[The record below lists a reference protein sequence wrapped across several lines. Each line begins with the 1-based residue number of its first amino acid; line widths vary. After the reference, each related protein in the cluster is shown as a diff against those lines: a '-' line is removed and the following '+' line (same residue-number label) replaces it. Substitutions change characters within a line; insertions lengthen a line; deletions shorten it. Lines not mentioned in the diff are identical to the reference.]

1 MVSHGTGSMVV
12 ISPYFFKCLIT
23 VSGIRSYALRQA
35 QIFLGNGGY
44 SRNESTLIG
53 RPAEAVGAASG
64 ADLALM
70 NWRRLGAASNAAN
83 KNAPLPLGK
92 SHLRGASSYAN
103 ILACMPGRLLNQC
116 KNWLARK
123 GSHPANPVLVITCP
137 KQLVVWALSTRS

>member
-53 RPAEAVGAASG
+53 RLAEAVGASSG

-70 NWRRLGAASNAAN
+70 NWRRLGAASNAA
-83 KNAPLPLGK
+83 KKKRTTAAGE
-92 SHLRGASSYAN
+92 
-103 ILACMPGRLLNQC
+103 
-116 KNWLARK
+116 
-123 GSHPANPVLVITCP
+123 IT
-137 KQLVVWALSTRS
+137 S